1 MLGPAGPYG
10 APRGDGQL
18 QERAM
23 SYFVTG
29 ATGFIGRYLVSRLL
43 QRKGT
48 IHVLVRK
55 DSQKK
60 LEAIAKKMDWD
71 MKRIVVVNGD
81 MTAAKCG
88 VSAAQ
93 ARALNG
99 KVKHFFHLAAVYDL
113 TASAESQRAANIDG
127 TQSALDLAAAIGAGC
142 FHHTSS
148 IAAAGLYPG
157 VFRED
162 MFEEAEGLDDPYL
175 ATKHESEGLVR
186 KETRI
191 PWRIYRPGM
200 VVGHSHTGEID
211 KIDGPYYFFT
221 LIKKLRE
228 MLPQWM
234 PTLGI
239 EGGRINLVPVD
250 FVVDA
255 MDHIA
260 HKPRLDGHCFHLTD
274 PEPMRVGE
282 VLNTFA
288 RAGHAPEMTMRIDA
302 RMFAFVPSGI
312 RGAVGN
318 LPPVRRF
325 IGMLLR
331 DFRIPKEVM
340 KFITYPT
347 RFDNRESERALRG
360 SGISVPSL
368 DSYAWRLWDYWER
381 HLDPD
386 LFIDRT
392 LKGKVKNKVVVIT
405 GGSSGIGL
413 STAQRVA
420 EAGAITVIVARGEE
434 ELFKARDEMNARG
447 AKVFAYTADLADM
460 ADCDRLVKQVL
471 ETHGHV
477 DVLINNAG
485 RSIRRSIELSYDRFH
500 DFERTMQ
507 LNYFGSLRLIM
518 GFMPSMTHRR
528 KGHVINISSIGVLA
542 NSPRFSAYV
551 ASKAALDAFSRC
563 AQGELSGKGISFT
576 TINMPL
582 VKTPMIAPTKMYD
595 SVPTLTP
602 EEAADLV
609 VKGIIERPSRIATR
623 LGIFAALIN
632 AVAPKAYEVVMNTA
646 FELFPDSA
654 AAKGDKKALKSEHAS
669 NEQIAFAALMRGV
682 HW

>member
-1 MLGPAGPYG
+1 
-10 APRGDGQL
+10 
-18 QERAM
+18 M

-29 ATGFIGRYLVSRLL
+29 ATGFIGRYLVSNLL
-43 QRKGT
+43 KRKGT
-48 IHVLVRK
+48 IYVLVRK
-55 DSQKK
+55 DSVKK
-60 LEAIAKKMDWD
+60 LDAIAKKMGWD
-71 MKRIVVVNGD
+71 RKRVVVVNGD
-81 MTAAKCG
+81 MTEVKCG

-93 ARALNG
+93 LKTLNG
-99 KVKHFFHLAAVYDL
+99 KIKHFFHLAAIYDL
-113 TASAESQRAANIDG
+113 TAKAQAQRAANIDG
-127 TQSALDLAAAIGAGC
+127 TRNALDLADAIGAGV

-175 ATKHESEGLVR
+175 RTKHDSEGLVR
-186 KETRI
+186 QEKRLK
-191 PWRIYRPGM
+191 WRIYRPGM
-200 VVGHSHTGEID
+200 VVGHSQTGEMD
-211 KIDGPYYFFT
+211 KVDGPYYFFT
-221 LIKKLRE
+221 FLKKLRE
-228 MLPQWM
+228 MLPPWM
-234 PTLGI
+234 PMLGV

-250 FVVDA
+250 YVVDA

-260 HKPRLDGHCFHLTD
+260 HKPRLDGHCFHLVD
-274 PEPMRVGE
+274 PQPMRVGE

-288 RAGHAPEMTMRIDA
+288 RAGHSPEMTMRLDA
-302 RMFAFVPSGI
+302 RMFAFVPSGV
-312 RGAVGN
+312 RTVVGN

-331 DFRIPKEVM
+331 DFKVPKEVL

-347 RFDNRESERALRG
+347 RFDNREAERALRG
-360 SGISVPSL
+360 SGIQVPPL
-368 DSYAWRLWDYWER
+368 EQYAWRLWDYWER

-386 LFIDRT
+386 LFVDRT
-392 LKGKVKNKVVVIT
+392 LKGKVRNKVVVIT

-413 STAQRVA
+413 ATAQRVA
-420 EAGAITVIVARGEE
+420 EAGAITVIVARGED
-434 ELFKARDEMNARG
+434 ELFKARDGMTAAG
-447 AKVFAYTADLADM
+447 GKVFAYTADLSDM
-460 ADCDRLVKQVL
+460 ADCDRLVKTVL
-471 ETHGHV
+471 EAHGRV
-477 DVLINNAG
+477 DILINNAG

-518 GFMPSMTHRR
+518 GFMPGMTQRR
-528 KGHVINISSIGVLA
+528 KGHIINISSIGVLA

-595 SVPTLTP
+595 SVPTLSP

-623 LGIFAALIN
+623 LGIFASVIN
-632 AVAPKAYEVVMNTA
+632 ALAPKAYEVVMNTA

-654 AAKGDKKALKSEHAS
+654 AARGDRQALKGELKPSS
-669 NEQIAFAALMRGV
+669 EQIAFAALMRGV

>member
-1 MLGPAGPYG
+1 
-10 APRGDGQL
+10 
-18 QERAM
+18 M

-29 ATGFIGRYLVSRLL
+29 ATGFIGRYLVGNLL
-43 QRKGT
+43 KRNGT
-48 IHVLVRK
+48 AASSPIYVLVRK

-60 LEAIAKKMDWD
+60 FDAIAKKAGWD
-71 MKRIVVVNGD
+71 MKRISVVHGD
-81 MTAAKCG
+81 MTQPKCG
-88 VSAAQ
+88 LTPAQ
-93 ARALNG
+93 LRSLSG
-99 KVKHFFHLAAVYDL
+99 KVKHFFHLAAIYDL
-113 TASAESQRAANIDG
+113 TASPESQKAANIDG
-127 TQSALDLAAAIGAGC
+127 TQHALDLAAALKVGT

-175 ATKHESEGLVR
+175 RTKHDSEGLVR
-186 KETRI
+186 SETRFK
-191 PWRIYRPGM
+191 WRIYRPGM
-200 VVGHSHTGEID
+200 VVGHSQTGEID

-234 PTLGI
+234 PVLGI
-239 EGGRINLVPVD
+239 EGGRINIVPVD
-250 FVVDA
+250 FVADA

-260 HKPRLDGHCFHLTD
+260 HKPKLDGHTFHLTD

-282 VLNTFA
+282 VLNTFC
-288 RAGHAPEMTMRIDA
+288 RAGHAPEMTMRLDA

-312 RGAVGN
+312 RMAMGN

-331 DFRIPKEVM
+331 DFKIPKEVL

-347 RFDNRESERALRG
+347 RFDSRETERALKG
-360 SGISVPSL
+360 TSIAVPRL
-368 DSYAWRLWDYWER
+368 DDYAWRLWDYWER

-386 LFIDRT
+386 LFVDRT
-392 LKGKVKNKVVVIT
+392 LKGKVRNKVVVIT

-420 EAGAITVIVARGEE
+420 DAGAVTIIVARGEE
-434 ELFKARDEMNARG
+434 ELFKARDDMKARG
-447 AKVFAYTADLADM
+447 GKVFAYTADLSDM

-471 ETHGHV
+471 EEHGHV
-477 DVLINNAG
+477 DILINNAG

-518 GFMPSMTHRR
+518 GFMPTMTHRR
-528 KGHVINISSIGVLA
+528 KGHIINISSIGVLA

-602 EEAADLV
+602 EEAADLL
-609 VKGIIERPSRIATR
+609 VKAIIEKPSRIATR

-632 AVAPKAYEVVMNTA
+632 ALAPKAYEVVMNTA

-654 AAKGDKKALKSEHAS
+654 AAKGDRKALKDETPSQ
-669 NEQIAFAALMRGV
+669 EQIAFAALMRGV

>member
-1 MLGPAGPYG
+1 
-10 APRGDGQL
+10 
-18 QERAM
+18 M

-29 ATGFIGRYLVSRLL
+29 GTGFLGRYLIGNLIK
-43 QRKGT
+43 RKGT

-55 DSQKK
+55 ESLKK
-60 LEAIAKKMDWD
+60 FDALAKKQGWD
-71 MKRIVVVNGD
+71 PKRVIAVAGD
-81 MTAAKCG
+81 MTAPKCG
-88 VSAAQ
+88 LTAAQ
-93 ARALNG
+93 IRNLTG
-99 KVKHFFHLAAVYDL
+99 KVQHFFHLAAIYDL

-127 TQSALDLAAAIGAGC
+127 TQHALDLAAVLKAGC

-175 ATKHESEGLVR
+175 RTKHDSEGLVR
-186 KETRI
+186 AEKRI
-191 PWRIYRPGM
+191 KWRIYRPGM
-200 VVGHSHTGEID
+200 VVGHSQTGEMD

-221 LIKKLRE
+221 FLKKLRE
-228 MLPQWM
+228 MLPPWM

-239 EGGRINLVPVD
+239 EGGRINVVPVD

-260 HKPRLDGHCFHLTD
+260 HKPKLDGHCFHLTD

-302 RMFAFVPSGI
+302 RMFAFVPGGI
-312 RGAVGN
+312 RMAVGN
-318 LPPVRRF
+318 LPPVKRF

-331 DFRIPKEVM
+331 DFKIPKETL

-347 RFDNRESERALRG
+347 RFDNRETERALKG
-360 SGISVPSL
+360 SGIKVPAL
-368 DSYAWRLWDYWER
+368 DTYAWRLWDYWER

-386 LFIDRT
+386 LFVDRT
-392 LKGKVKNKVVVIT
+392 LRGKVRNKVVVIT

-420 EAGAITVIVARGEE
+420 EAGATTIIVARGEE
-434 ELFKARDEMNARG
+434 ELFKARDEMKKAG
-447 AKVFAYTADLADM
+447 GKVFAYTADLADM
-460 ADCDRLVKQVL
+460 ASCDKLVETVL
-471 ETHGHV
+471 KEHGHV
-477 DVLINNAG
+477 DILVNNAG
-485 RSIRRSIELSYDRFH
+485 RSIRRSIEASYDRFH

-507 LNYFGSLRLIM
+507 LNYFGCIRLIM
-518 GFMPSMTHRR
+518 GFMPTMTQRR
-528 KGHVINISSIGVLA
+528 KGHIINISSIGVLA

-602 EEAADLV
+602 EEAADMV
-609 VKGIIERPSRIATR
+609 VKGIIEKPSRIATR
-623 LGIFAALIN
+623 LGIFSALIN

-654 AAKGDKKALKSEHAS
+654 AAKGDKAALKGEAAPS

>member
-1 MLGPAGPYG
+1 
-10 APRGDGQL
+10 
-18 QERAM
+18 M

-29 ATGFIGRYLVSRLL
+29 ATGFIGRYLVSNLL
-43 QRKGT
+43 KRSGT
-48 IHVLVRK
+48 VYVLVRK

-60 LEAIAKKMDWD
+60 FDAIARKSGWD
-71 MKRIVVVNGD
+71 PKRVVAVAGD
-81 MTAAKCG
+81 MTKPRCG
-88 VSAAQ
+88 LTPAQ
-93 ARALNG
+93 LRNLTG

-113 TASAESQRAANIDG
+113 TASVESQQAANIDG
-127 TQSALDLAAAIGAGC
+127 TRHALDLAAVLKVPL

-157 VFRED
+157 IFRED

-175 ATKHESEGLVR
+175 RTKHDSEAMVR
-186 KETRI
+186 LETRFK
-191 PWRIYRPGM
+191 WRIYRPGM
-200 VVGHSHTGEID
+200 VVGHSKTGEID

-228 MLPQWM
+228 LLPQWV
-234 PTLGI
+234 PVLGI
-239 EGGRINLVPVD
+239 EGGRINIVPVD
-250 FVVDA
+250 FVADA

-260 HKPRLDGHCFHLTD
+260 HKPKLDGHTFHLTD

-282 VLNTFA
+282 VLNTFC
-288 RAGHAPEMTMRIDA
+288 RAGHAPEMTMRLDA

-312 RGAVGN
+312 RAAVGN

-331 DFRIPKEVM
+331 DFKIPKEVL

-347 RFDNRESERALRG
+347 RFDSRETERALKG
-360 SGISVPSL
+360 TNIAVPRL
-368 DSYAWRLWDYWER
+368 DEYAWRLWDYWER

-386 LFIDRT
+386 LFVDRS
-392 LKGKVKNKVVVIT
+392 LKGKVRNKVVVIT

-420 EAGAITVIVARGEE
+420 EAGAVTVIVARGEE
-434 ELFKARDEMNARG
+434 ELFKARDEMKAKG
-447 AKVFAYTADLADM
+447 GKVFAYTADLADM
-460 ADCDRLVKQVL
+460 ADCDRLIRQVL
-471 ETHGHV
+471 DEHGHV

-518 GFMPSMTHRR
+518 GFLPSMTHRR
-528 KGHVINISSIGVLA
+528 KGHIINISSIGVLA

-609 VKGIIERPSRIATR
+609 VKGIIEKPSRIATR
-623 LGIFAALIN
+623 LGIFAALVN
-632 AVAPKAYEVVMNTA
+632 AVAPKAYEVIMSTA

-654 AAKGDKKALKSEHAS
+654 AAKGDRQALKEAAPSQ
-669 NEQIAFAALMRGV
+669 EQIAFAALMRGV

>member
-1 MLGPAGPYG
+1 
-10 APRGDGQL
+10 
-18 QERAM
+18 M

-43 QRKGT
+43 AREGT
-48 IHVLVRK
+48 VYVLVRP

-60 LEAIAKKMDWD
+60 FDAVAKKSGWD
-71 MKRIVVVNGD
+71 LKRISVMAGD
-81 MTAAKCG
+81 MSQPRCG
-88 VSAAQ
+88 LTPAQ
-93 ARALNG
+93 VRRLAG
-99 KVKHFFHLAAVYDL
+99 KVKHFFHLAAIYDL
-113 TASAESQRAANIDG
+113 TASAESQRIANIDG
-127 TQSALDLAAAIGAGC
+127 TRHALDLAAALKVGV

-157 VFRED
+157 IFRED

-175 ATKHESEGLVR
+175 RTKHDSEALVR
-186 KETRI
+186 QEKRI
-191 PWRIYRPGM
+191 KWRIYRPGM
-200 VVGHSHTGEID
+200 VVGDSKTGEID
-211 KIDGPYYFFT
+211 KIDGPYYFFS

-228 MLPQWM
+228 LLPQWM
-234 PTLGI
+234 PVLGI

-250 FVVDA
+250 FVADA

-260 HKPRLDGHCFHLTD
+260 HKPKLDGHTFHLTD
-274 PEPMRVGE
+274 PEPLRVGE
-282 VLNTFA
+282 VLNTFC
-288 RAGHAPEMTMRIDA
+288 RAGHAPEMTMRLDA
-302 RMFAFVPSGI
+302 RMFAFVPSGV
-312 RGAVGN
+312 RAAVGN
-318 LPPVRRF
+318 LPPIRRF
-325 IGMLLR
+325 VGMLLR
-331 DFRIPKEVM
+331 DFKIPKEVL

-347 RFDNRESERALRG
+347 RFDSRETERALKG
-360 SGISVPSL
+360 SGISVPRL
-368 DSYAWRLWDYWER
+368 DDYAWRLWDYWER

-386 LFIDRT
+386 LFIDRS
-392 LKGKVKNKVVVIT
+392 LKGKVRNKVVLIT

-420 EAGAITVIVARGEE
+420 EAGAITLIVARGED
-434 ELFKARDEMNARG
+434 ELFKARDAMKAKG
-447 AKVFAYTADLADM
+447 GKVFAYTADLADM
-460 ADCDRLVKQVL
+460 ADCDRLIKTVL
-471 ETHGHV
+471 DEHGHV
-477 DVLINNAG
+477 DILINNAG

-518 GFMPSMTHRR
+518 GFMPGMTQRR
-528 KGHVINISSIGVLA
+528 KGHIINISSIGVLA

-595 SVPTLTP
+595 SIPTLSP
-602 EEAADLV
+602 EEAAELV
-609 VKGIIERPSRIATR
+609 VRGIIEKPSRIATR

-632 AVAPKAYEVVMNTA
+632 AVAPKAYEVIMSTA

-654 AAKGDKKALKSEHAS
+654 AAKGDRKALKEAAPSQ
-669 NEQIAFAALMRGV
+669 EQIAFASLMRGV

>member
-1 MLGPAGPYG
+1 MA
-10 APRGDGQL
+10 
-18 QERAM
+18 
-23 SYFVTG
+23 YFVTG
-29 ATGFIGRYLVSRLL
+29 GTGFIGRFLIDNLL
-43 QRKGT
+43 RRKGT

-55 DSQKK
+55 DSMKK
-60 LEAIAKKMDWD
+60 FEALAKQRGWD
-71 MKRIVVVNGD
+71 RKRVLPVAGE
-81 MTAAKCG
+81 MTAPKCG
-88 VSAAQ
+88 LSPAQ
-93 ARALNG
+93 VRALSG
-99 KVKHFFHLAAVYDL
+99 KVKHFFHLAAIYDMAAKPDAL
-113 TASAESQRAANIDG
+113 HAANIDG
-127 TQSALDLAAAIGAGC
+127 TRNALDLAATLKAGC

-148 IAAAGLYPG
+148 IAAAGMYPG

-175 ATKHESEGLVR
+175 RTKHESEGLVR
-186 KETRI
+186 AEKRI
-191 PWRIYRPGM
+191 KWRIYRPGM
-200 VVGHSHTGEID
+200 VVGHSKTGEID

-221 LIKKLRE
+221 FLKKLRQA
-228 MLPQWM
+228 LPPWM

-239 EGGRINLVPVD
+239 EGGRINIVPVD
-250 FVVDA
+250 FVADA

-302 RMFAFVPSGI
+302 RMFAFLPGSV
-312 RGAVGN
+312 RMAVGS
-318 LPPVRRF
+318 LPPVKRF
-325 IGMLLR
+325 VGMLLR
-331 DFRIPKEVM
+331 DFKIPREVL

-347 RFDNRESERALRG
+347 RFDNREAERALKG
-360 SGISVPSL
+360 SGIAVPRL
-368 DSYAWRLWDYWER
+368 EGYAWRLWDYWER

-386 LFIDRT
+386 LFIDRS
-392 LKGKVKNKVVVIT
+392 LKGKVKGKVVVIT

-413 STAQRVA
+413 ATAQKVA
-420 EAGAITVIVARGEE
+420 AAGATTVIVARGEE
-434 ELFKARDEMNARG
+434 ELFKARDEMKAAG
-447 AKVFAYTADLADM
+447 GKVFAYTADLSDM
-460 ADCDRLVKQVL
+460 ADCDRLVATILQ
-471 ETHGHV
+471 EHGQV
-477 DVLINNAG
+477 DVLVNNAG
-485 RSIRRSIELSYDRFH
+485 RSIRRSIEASYDRFH

-507 LNYFGSLRLIM
+507 LNYFGSIRLIM
-518 GFMPSMTHRR
+518 GLMPSMTQRR
-528 KGHVINISSIGVLA
+528 KGHIINISSIGVLA
-542 NSPRFSAYV
+542 NSPRFAAYV

-595 SVPTLTP
+595 SVPTLSP
-602 EEAADLV
+602 DEAADLV

-632 AVAPKAYEVVMNTA
+632 AVAPKAYEAVMSTA

-654 AAKGDKKALKSEHAS
+654 AAKGDKKALREEAPSQ
-669 NEQIAFAALMRGV
+669 EQIAFAALMRGV

>member
-1 MLGPAGPYG
+1 
-10 APRGDGQL
+10 
-18 QERAM
+18 M

-29 ATGFIGRYLVSRLL
+29 ATGFIGRYLVSNLL
-43 QRKGT
+43 KRSGT
-48 IHVLVRK
+48 VYVLVRK

-60 LEAIAKKMDWD
+60 FDAIAKKSGWD
-71 MKRIVVVNGD
+71 PKRVVAVAGD
-81 MTAAKCG
+81 MTKPRCG
-88 VSAAQ
+88 LTPTQLRNLA
-93 ARALNG
+93 G
-99 KVKHFFHLAAVYDL
+99 KIKHFFHLAAVYDL
-113 TASAESQRAANIDG
+113 TASAETQQAANIDG
-127 TQSALDLAAAIGAGC
+127 TRHALDLAAALKVPL

-157 VFRED
+157 IFRED
-162 MFEEAEGLDDPYL
+162 MFEEAEGLEDPYL
-175 ATKHESEGLVR
+175 RTKHDSEAMVR
-186 KETRI
+186 RETRFK
-191 PWRIYRPGM
+191 WRIYRPGM
-200 VVGHSHTGEID
+200 VVGHSKTGEID

-228 MLPQWM
+228 LLPQWV
-234 PTLGI
+234 PVLGI
-239 EGGRINLVPVD
+239 EGGRINIVPVD
-250 FVVDA
+250 FVADA

-260 HKPRLDGHCFHLTD
+260 HKPKLDGHTFHLTD

-282 VLNTFA
+282 VLNTFC
-288 RAGHAPEMTMRIDA
+288 RAGHAPEMTMRLDA

-312 RGAVGN
+312 RAAVGN

-331 DFRIPKEVM
+331 DFKIPKEVL

-347 RFDNRESERALRG
+347 RFDSRETERALKG
-360 SGISVPSL
+360 TNIAVPRL
-368 DSYAWRLWDYWER
+368 DEYAWRLWDYWER

-386 LFIDRT
+386 LFVDRS
-392 LKGKVKNKVVVIT
+392 LKGKVRNKVVVIT

-420 EAGAITVIVARGEE
+420 EAGAVTVIVARGEE
-434 ELFKARDEMNARG
+434 ELFKARDEMKARG
-447 AKVFAYTADLADM
+447 GKVFAYTADLADM
-460 ADCDRLVKQVL
+460 ADCDRLIRQVL
-471 ETHGHV
+471 DEHGHV

-518 GFMPSMTHRR
+518 GFLPSMTHRR
-528 KGHVINISSIGVLA
+528 KGHIINISSIGVLA

-602 EEAADLV
+602 DEAADLV
-609 VKGIIERPSRIATR
+609 VKGIIEKPSRIATR

-632 AVAPKAYEVVMNTA
+632 AVAPKAYEVIMSTA

-654 AAKGDKKALKSEHAS
+654 AAKGDRQALKEAAPSQ
-669 NEQIAFAALMRGV
+669 EQIAFAALMRGV

>member
-1 MLGPAGPYG
+1 M
-10 APRGDGQL
+10 R
-18 QERAM
+18 M

-29 ATGFIGRYLVSRLL
+29 ATGFLGRHLVARLL
-43 QRKGT
+43 TRKGP

-55 DSQKK
+55 DSRKK
-60 LEAIAKKMDWD
+60 LDAIAKKMGWD
-71 MKRIVVVNGD
+71 MKRVVVIEGD

-93 ARALNG
+93 VRALSG

-127 TQSALDLAAAIGAGC
+127 TQHALDLAAAIGAGC

-162 MFEEAEGLDDPYL
+162 MFDEAEGLDDPYL
-175 ATKHESEGLVR
+175 RTKHDSEGLVR
-186 KETRI
+186 REKRL

-200 VVGHSHTGEID
+200 VVGHSKTGEID
-211 KIDGPYYFFT
+211 KIDGPYYFFSF
-221 LIKKLRE
+221 IKKLRE

-250 FVVDA
+250 FVADA

-260 HKPRLDGHCFHLTD
+260 HKPKLDGHTFHLVD

-302 RMFAFVPSGI
+302 RMFAFVPGGI
-312 RGAVGN
+312 RMAVGN

-331 DFRIPKEVM
+331 DFRIPKETL

-347 RFDNRESERALRG
+347 RFDNRETERALKG
-360 SGISVPSL
+360 SGIAVPAL

-386 LFIDRT
+386 LFVDRS
-392 LKGKVKNKVVVIT
+392 LKGRVKGKVVVIT

-420 EAGAITVIVARGEE
+420 EAGATTIIVARGEE
-434 ELFKARDEMNARG
+434 ELFKARDGMKAKG
-447 AKVFAYTADLADM
+447 GKVFAYTADIADM
-460 ADCDRLVKQVL
+460 ADCDRLVQTVL
-471 ETHGHV
+471 EQHGHV
-477 DVLINNAG
+477 DILVNNAG

-518 GFMPSMTHRR
+518 GFMPTMTHRR
-528 KGHVINISSIGVLA
+528 KGHIINISSIGVLA

-582 VKTPMIAPTKMYD
+582 VKTPMIAPTKMYE

-609 VKGIIERPSRIATR
+609 VKGIIEKPSRIATR
-623 LGIFAALIN
+623 LGIFASVIN
-632 AVAPKAYEVVMNTA
+632 ALAPKAYEVVMSTA

-654 AAKGDKKALKSEHAS
+654 AAKGDKKALKGETQPS

>member
-1 MLGPAGPYG
+1 
-10 APRGDGQL
+10 
-18 QERAM
+18 M

-29 ATGFIGRYLVSRLL
+29 GTGFLGRFLIDNLL
-43 QRKGT
+43 KRKGT

-55 DSQKK
+55 DSLKK
-60 LEAIAKKMDWD
+60 FDVLAKKMGWD
-71 MKRIVVVNGD
+71 PKRVLPVTGD
-81 MTAAKCG
+81 MTAPKCG
-88 VSAAQ
+88 LSAAQ
-93 ARALNG
+93 VRTLAAKKIR
-99 KVKHFFHLAAVYDL
+99 HFFHLAAIYDV
-113 TASAESQRAANIDG
+113 TVSAEEQRVANVDG
-127 TQSALDLAAAIGAGC
+127 TRHALDLAAALNVGC

-162 MFEEAEGLDDPYL
+162 MFDEAEGLDDPYL
-175 ATKHESEGLVR
+175 RTKHDSEGLVR
-186 KETRI
+186 DEKRI
-191 PWRIYRPGM
+191 KWRIYRPGM
-200 VVGHSHTGEID
+200 VVGHSRTGEMD

-221 LIKKLRE
+221 FLKKLRE
-228 MLPQWM
+228 MLPPWM

-239 EGGRINLVPVD
+239 EGGRINVVPVD

-302 RMFAFVPSGI
+302 RMFAFVPGGI
-312 RGAVGN
+312 RMAVGN
-318 LPPVRRF
+318 LPPVKRF
-325 IGMLLR
+325 VGMLLR
-331 DFRIPKEVM
+331 DFKIPKETL

-347 RFDNRESERALRG
+347 RFDNRETERALKG
-360 SGISVPSL
+360 SGIKVPAL
-368 DSYAWRLWDYWER
+368 DTYAWRLWDYWER

-386 LFIDRT
+386 LFVDRS
-392 LKGKVKNKVVVIT
+392 LRGKVKNKVVVIT

-420 EAGAITVIVARGEE
+420 EAGATTIIVARGEE
-434 ELFKARDEMNARG
+434 ELFKARDEMKARG
-447 AKVFAYTADLADM
+447 GKVFAYTADLADM
-460 ADCDRLVKQVL
+460 AGCDKLVETVL
-471 ETHGHV
+471 KEHGHV
-477 DVLINNAG
+477 DILVNNAG
-485 RSIRRSIELSYDRFH
+485 RSIRRSIEASYDRFH

-507 LNYFGSLRLIM
+507 LNYFGCIRLIM
-518 GFMPSMTHRR
+518 GFMPIMTQRR
-528 KGHVINISSIGVLA
+528 KGHIINISSIGVLA

-602 EEAADLV
+602 EEAADMV
-609 VKGIIERPSRIATR
+609 VKGIIEKPSRIATR
-623 LGIFAALIN
+623 LGIFSALVN

-654 AAKGDKKALKSEHAS
+654 AAKGDKAALKGEAQPS

>member
-1 MLGPAGPYG
+1 
-10 APRGDGQL
+10 
-18 QERAM
+18 M

-29 ATGFIGRYLVSRLL
+29 ATGFIGRHLVSNLL
-43 QRKGT
+43 KRKGT
-48 IHVLVRK
+48 VHVLVRK
-55 DSQKK
+55 GSSKK
-60 LEAIAKKMDWD
+60 LEAIGKKMGWD
-71 MKRIVVVNGD
+71 MTRVIAVNGD
-81 MTAAKCG
+81 MTAATCG

-93 ARALNG
+93 LRTLSG
-99 KVKHFFHLAAVYDL
+99 TVKHLFHLAAIYDL
-113 TASAESQRAANIDG
+113 TASAESQRKANIDG
-127 TQSALDLAAAIGAGC
+127 TRNALDLAAAIQAGC
-142 FHHTSS
+142 FHHASS
-148 IAAAGLYPG
+148 IAAAGLYTG

-162 MFEEAEGLDDPYL
+162 MFDEAEGLDDPYL
-175 ATKHESEGLVR
+175 RTKHEAEGLVR
-186 KETRI
+186 NEKRI
-191 PWRIYRPGM
+191 KWRIYRPGM
-200 VVGHSHTGEID
+200 VVGHSQTGEMD

-221 LIKKLRE
+221 FLKKLRE
-228 MLPQWM
+228 MLPPWM

-239 EGGRINLVPVD
+239 EGGRINVVPVD

-260 HKPRLDGHCFHLTD
+260 HKSRLDGHCFHLTD
-274 PEPMRVGE
+274 PQPQRVGE

-288 RAGHAPEMTMRIDA
+288 RAGHAPQMTMRIDT
-302 RMFAFVPSGI
+302 RMFAFVPGGVSA
-312 RGAVGN
+312 AVGN

-331 DFRIPKEVM
+331 DFQIPKEVL

-347 RFDNRESERALRG
+347 RFDNRQAESALKG
-360 SGISVPSL
+360 SGIQVPAL
-368 DSYAWRLWDYWER
+368 DSYAWRLWDYGER

-392 LKGKVKNKVVVIT
+392 LKGKVRNKVVVIT

-413 STAQRVA
+413 ATAEKVA
-420 EAGAITVIVARGEE
+420 AAGAVTIIVARGEE
-434 ELFKARDEMNARG
+434 ALFKARDAMKAAG
-447 AKVFAYTADLADM
+447 GKAAVGKIFAYTADLADL
-460 ADCDRLVKQVL
+460 ADGDRLVKRIL
-471 ETHGHV
+471 DEHGHV
-477 DVLINNAG
+477 DILVNNAG

-518 GFMPSMTHRR
+518 GFMPKMTERR
-528 KGHVINISSIGVLA
+528 RGHIINISSIGVLA

-582 VKTPMIAPTKMYD
+582 VKTPMIAPTRMYD
-595 SVPTLTP
+595 SMPTLTP
-602 EEAADLV
+602 DEAADLV
-609 VKGIIERPSRIATR
+609 VKGIIEKPSRIATR
-623 LGIFAALIN
+623 LGIFSALLN
-632 AVAPKAYEVVMNTA
+632 AIAPKAYEVVMSSA

-654 AAKGDKKALKSEHAS
+654 AARGEPKGLQDEQAS

>member
-1 MLGPAGPYG
+1 
-10 APRGDGQL
+10 
-18 QERAM
+18 M

-29 ATGFIGRYLVSRLL
+29 GTGFLGRYLIGNLL
-43 QRKGT
+43 KRKGT

-55 DSQKK
+55 DSLKK
-60 LEAIAKKMDWD
+60 FDALAKKMGWD
-71 MKRIVVVNGD
+71 SKRVLPVTGD
-81 MTAAKCG
+81 MTAPKCG
-88 VSAAQ
+88 LTAAQ
-93 ARALNG
+93 IRNLTG
-99 KVKHFFHLAAVYDL
+99 KVQHFFHLAAIYDL

-127 TQSALDLAAAIGAGC
+127 TQHALDLAAALKVGC

-175 ATKHESEGLVR
+175 RTKHDSEGLVR
-186 KETRI
+186 AEKRI
-191 PWRIYRPGM
+191 KWRIYRPGM
-200 VVGHSHTGEID
+200 VVGHSQTGEMD

-221 LIKKLRE
+221 FLKKLRE
-228 MLPQWM
+228 MLPPWM

-239 EGGRINLVPVD
+239 EGGRINVVPVD

-260 HKPRLDGHCFHLTD
+260 HKPKLDGHCFHLTD

-302 RMFAFVPSGI
+302 RMFAFVPGGI
-312 RGAVGN
+312 RMAVGN
-318 LPPVRRF
+318 LPPVKRF

-331 DFRIPKEVM
+331 DFKIPKETL

-347 RFDNRESERALRG
+347 RFDNRETERALKG
-360 SGISVPSL
+360 SGIKVPAL
-368 DSYAWRLWDYWER
+368 DTYAWRLWDYWER

-386 LFIDRT
+386 LFVDRT
-392 LKGKVKNKVVVIT
+392 LRGKVRNKVVVIT

-420 EAGAITVIVARGEE
+420 EAGATTIIVARGEE
-434 ELFKARDEMNARG
+434 ELFKARDEMKKAG
-447 AKVFAYTADLADM
+447 GKVFAYTADLADM
-460 ADCDRLVKQVL
+460 ADCDRLVKTVL
-471 ETHGHV
+471 DEHGHV

-518 GFMPSMTHRR
+518 GFLPKMTERR
-528 KGHVINISSIGVLA
+528 KGHIINISSIGVLA

-576 TINMPL
+576 TVNMPL

-595 SVPTLTP
+595 SVPTLSP
-602 EEAADLV
+602 EEAADLL
-609 VKGIIERPSRIATR
+609 VKAIIEKPSRIATR

-654 AAKGDKKALKSEHAS
+654 AAKGDRKALKDESPS
-669 NEQIAFAALMRGV
+669 QEQIAFAALMRGV